1 MLDRPAQECYMI
13 YLLVALAVVVLDQL
27 TKLYVV
33 AHFYV
38 GESVPVIENIFHWS
52 YILNPGAAF
61 GMLEGSRWLFVLI
74 ALAVMTGIWYMRRE
88 IAEYG
93 PWCTYGAALFGG
105 GAVGNLIDRARQGLV
120 IDFFDFR
127 IWPVFNVADIAI
139 CVGVG
144 CIIWSI
150 LLKEWQENK
159 NA

>member
-38 GESVPVIENIFHWS
+38 GESVPVIENIFHWT

-88 IAEYG
+88 IAENG

-150 LLKEWQENK
+150 LLKELQENK

>member
-1 MLDRPAQECYMI
+1 MVYI
-13 YLLVALAVVVLDQL
+13 LLALAVVILDQL

-33 AHFYV
+33 KHFFV
-38 GESVPVIENIFHWS
+38 GESVPVIENIFHWT

-61 GMLEGSRWLFVLI
+61 GMLEGSRWLFVVI
-74 ALAVMTGIWYMRRE
+74 ALAVMAGIWYMRKD
-88 IAEYG
+88 IAAYG
-93 PWCTYGAALFGG
+93 LWCTYGSALFAG
-105 GAVGNLIDRARQGLV
+105 GAIGNLIDRIRQGLV

-150 LLKEWQENK
+150 LLMEWQENK
-159 NA
+159 KS